1 MKVYKKLKWQ
11 RLLATEKQPRPF
23 QRSLVT
29 AIKRQVWLV
38 SLSLMFLLVAC
49 ASPMSEKEAFL
60 KTGLN
65 ESEGVGAVKN
75 SGEPTASADP
85 AAEKNDSDRLLSP
98 SSVEPGTELTNSD
111 QPDTALSTSDGTTG
125 ADAPSQTA
133 VPARTAPLAPGGLA
147 ASSPGLVAF
156 LSGGKTTTPATPDP
170 NPFAQDLSLGV
181 LRALA
186 DTADRPIDLLLSETD
201 LAPGDEKENR
211 QPVEVGLPA
220 GAADQAYVALTFD
233 DGPSSTQT
241 PRVLDILKKYN
252 IKAVFCLVG
261 KRIQGQ
267 EEIVKRMVDE
277 GHLLCNHSWDH
288 RRFTDL
294 TKEEV
299 EADIKRTEAA
309 LHAATG
315 YSSAFFRPPYGSYD
329 ESILATVPRP
339 FLMWSVDTLDWKSK
353 NTKDILAET
362 QQSLHPGAIIL
373 LHDIHETTVDALEP
387 LIQHI
392 QQQGYSFIRA
402 DRLLTAD
409 GQPLQDGQ
417 TYSQQP

>member
-1 MKVYKKLKWQ
+1 
-11 RLLATEKQPRPF
+11 
-23 QRSLVT
+23 
-29 AIKRQVWLV
+29 
-38 SLSLMFLLVAC
+38 
-49 ASPMSEKEAFL
+49 MSEKEAFL

-65 ESEGVGAVKN
+65 ENGGVGAVKN
-75 SGEPTASADP
+75 LGEPTASADP

-98 SSVEPGTELTNSD
+98 SSAEPATELTNSD
-111 QPDTALSTSDGTTG
+111 QPDTTLSASDGAAG
-125 ADAPSQTA
+125 ADASSQTA
-133 VPARTAPLAPGGLA
+133 VPA
-147 ASSPGLVAF
+147 
-156 LSGGKTTTPATPDP
+156 
-170 NPFAQDLSLGV
+170 
-181 LRALA
+181 
-186 DTADRPIDLLLSETD
+186 ETEP

-252 IKAVFCLVG
+252 IKAVFCMVG

-329 ESILATVPRP
+329 ESTLATVPRP

-373 LHDIHETTVDALEP
+373 LHDIHETTADALEP